1 MPKPFVSTTQGG
13 YGSKPGRTEFTQTPL
28 RKMRE
33 EAAGNAF
40 TPREVDLSQ
49 EDPRETISRIAPSTM
64 EAAEE
69 AEAVEDAGDTGYDT
83 GDTGDDTGEVGDRF
97 GGTFGAERVE
107 AVAMGEDWSQDVK
120 DAVHGMREK
129 LGGDYEFVEAVGN
142 PPTEIIFGGPN
153 GQQYSVEYGTGHTE
167 ELSPEQRTPYG
178 LNDEL
183 GEVSQRWLD
192 TGDTGE

>member
-1 MPKPFVSTTQGG
+1 MPKPFVSTSQGG
-13 YGSKPGRTEFTQTPL
+13 YGSKPEKTEFTQTPL

-40 TPREVDLSQ
+40 TPREDDLSQ
-49 EDPRETISRIAPSTM
+49 EDPKPT
-64 EAAEE
+64 
-69 AEAVEDAGDTGYDT
+69 EDTGDTGYDTGYDT

-107 AVAMGEDWSQDVK
+107 AVAVGEDWSQDVK

-142 PPTEIIFGGPN
+142 PPTEIIFGGPD

-178 LNDEL
+178 LNNEL
-183 GEVSQRWLD
+183 GEVSQRWLG